1 MKKIKKVLMTLVVLI
16 ACITIFATI
25 DFNRV
30 KNNELPIF
38 CIKKGTFMDGGSTEY
53 IGLGYKILDYHQM
66 LPMWVHEEVGANQ
79 EIYYDDVKIG
89 SWFTSVGDHQED
101 ISDFIEEL
109 INENSKSITSTNTTT
124 SNVVNALEPNLQDA
138 MNTTDLNGTQNVDR
152 KLNRS
157 PENVTIKVIPDTAC
171 DTSVQILI
179 TDNNEDKYGWG
190 EPFSIQENVNGEWK
204 DLDYI
209 SDKVGWIAIAYT
221 LNENNQRIQK
231 VDIEEYYGKLDKGIY
246 RVVKTI
252 YDNGNI
258 DLYSDEFEIK

>member
-109 INENSKSITSTNTTT
+109 INENSKSITSTNTTA
-124 SNVVNALEPNLQDA
+124 SNMVNALEPNLQDA

-157 PENVTIKVIPDTAC
+157 PENVTIEVLEDSITN
-171 DTSVQILI
+171 TSVKILI
-179 TDNNEDKYGWG
+179 TDNNKDTYCYEEFLIFIKI
-190 EPFSIQENVNGEWK
+190 FSNPMSKCLFTNYRKNYNYPK
-204 DLDYI
+204 DYEVRPSTDVFFPTREVR
-209 SDKVGWIAIAYT
+209 S
-221 LNENNQRIQK
+221 
-231 VDIEEYYGKLDKGIY
+231 
-246 RVVKTI
+246 
-252 YDNGNI
+252 
-258 DLYSDEFEIK
+258 F

>member
-1 MKKIKKVLMTLVVLI
+1 MKKTNIILI
-16 ACITIFATI
+16 IALIIITIALVFITKMYFDMRKSSELGLKSTLENANLLFEANKKIDELEKELEIYKATSSI
-25 DFNRV
+25 STVTNSTT
-30 KNNELPIF
+30 NN
-38 CIKKGTFMDGGSTEY
+38 KVVSTEPY
-53 IGLGYKILDYHQM
+53 IPDG
-66 LPMWVHEEVGANQ
+66 
-79 EIYYDDVKIG
+79 VK
-89 SWFTSVGDHQED
+89 V
-101 ISDFIEEL
+101 
-109 INENSKSITSTNTTT
+109 
-124 SNVVNALEPNLQDA
+124 AEPNDNSGIKA
-138 MNTTDLNGTQNVDR
+138 SDIEY
-152 KLNRS
+152 NRS

-204 DLDYI
+204 DLDYV

>member
-16 ACITIFATI
+16 ACITIFAII

-66 LPMWVHEEVGANQ
+66 LPMWVHKEVGANQ

-89 SWFTSVGDHQED
+89 SWFTSAGEHQED

-124 SNVVNALEPNLQDA
+124 SNMVNALEPNLQDA
-138 MNTTDLNGTQNVDR
+138 MNTTDSNGTQNIDR

-157 PENVTIKVIPDTAC
+157 PENVTIEVLEDSITN
-171 DTSVQILI
+171 TSVKILI
-179 TDNNEDKYGWG
+179 TDNNKDTYCYEEFFAVEEK
-190 EPFSIQENVNGEWK
+190 INGEWK
-204 DLDYI
+204 RLDYI
-209 SDKVGWIAIAYT
+209 SDDIGWIEILYS
-221 LNENNQRIQK
+221 LKNNNQLDQ
-231 VDIEEYYGKLDKGIY
+231 VLDIEEYYGKLDEGIY
-246 RVVKTI
+246 RIVKVVQDNEKIEI
-252 YDNGNI
+252 YSN
-258 DLYSDEFEIK
+258 EFEI

>member
-1 MKKIKKVLMTLVVLI
+1 M
-16 ACITIFATI
+16 
-25 DFNRV
+25 
-30 KNNELPIF
+30 
-38 CIKKGTFMDGGSTEY
+38 
-53 IGLGYKILDYHQM
+53 
-66 LPMWVHEEVGANQ
+66 
-79 EIYYDDVKIG
+79 
-89 SWFTSVGDHQED
+89 
-101 ISDFIEEL
+101 
-109 INENSKSITSTNTTT
+109 INENSKSITSTNTTA
-124 SNVVNALEPNLQDA
+124 SNMVNALEPNLQDA

-258 DLYSDEFEIK
+258 DLYSDAFEIK

>member
-1 MKKIKKVLMTLVVLI
+1 MKV
-16 ACITIFATI
+16 A
-25 DFNRV
+25 
-30 KNNELPIF
+30 
-38 CIKKGTFMDGGSTEY
+38 
-53 IGLGYKILDYHQM
+53 
-66 LPMWVHEEVGANQ
+66 
-79 EIYYDDVKIG
+79 
-89 SWFTSVGDHQED
+89 
-101 ISDFIEEL
+101 
-109 INENSKSITSTNTTT
+109 
-124 SNVVNALEPNLQDA
+124 EPNDNSGIKA
-138 MNTTDLNGTQNVDR
+138 SDI
-152 KLNRS
+152 KYNRS

-209 SDKVGWIAIAYT
+209 SDKVSWIAIAYT